1 MTKYLFIKLRNKE
14 NLFQLNTSN
23 PLQSSS
29 SKDCCFKLKG
39 NWFPFCSIK
48 LVPGSNSDSFL
59 CKSAGIEQQKRRPKS
74 GKERSLSPPAFGE
87 GQCWPIWRQALN

>member
-1 MTKYLFIKLRNKE
+1 
-14 NLFQLNTSN
+14 
-23 PLQSSS
+23 
-29 SKDCCFKLKG
+29 
-39 NWFPFCSIK
+39 